1 MLQDFFKHL
10 SVESQGIFAF
20 ILGLILILGTL
31 GKLQVLQ
38 GILNSL
44 MIITGLILLIWGFK
58 QAKGMQRVQK
68 LLQSK
73 K

>member
-31 GKLQVLQ
+31 GKLQILQ

-58 QAKGMQRVQK
+58 HANGMQRMQK
-68 LLQSK
+68 LLQNK